1 MSTCRIASVHFAPVT
16 AKRNYR
22 GQAYRI
28 PAATLGG
35 EPVVIEVRDLIQRD
49 WGSMLAGTNKRQEH
63 RWPVLGEEIAHCL
76 VGEWTGTTS
85 VGPGMNPQCH
95 PGIWVVRDRLP
106 VTETTQKGIIDGE
119 VTYEERM
126 VLDAENKTT
135 FRAATPGECAAMWAE
150 DLAAARS
157 ADRQY
162 AEWCWRQGNH
172 IVEIWRRGG
181 EPVPREMPPVYK
193 MAAKQYGL
201 EAEWLK
207 EAAASDSRQCPHCGA
222 LGSKHTFI
230 CAHCT
235 QPTDLEK
242 WAQFQ
247 AQKDAALRDAK
258 KMPLPPPLTSPGHQ
272 AAA

>member
-1 MSTCRIASVHFAPVT
+1 MSTARIASVHFAPVV

-22 GQAYRI
+22 GNHYKI
-28 PAATLGG
+28 PACPLNA
-35 EPVVIEVRDLIQRD
+35 EPIIIEVRDLIQRD

-63 RWPVLGEEIAHCL
+63 RWPVLGEEIANCV

-85 VGPGMNPQCH
+85 VGPGMNPECH

-106 VTETTQKGIIDGE
+106 VTQTQQTGIVDGE
-119 VTYEERM
+119 ATYEERM
-126 VLDAENKTT
+126 ILDAENKTS
-135 FRAATPGECAAMWAE
+135 FREASAQEARAMWAE
-150 DLAAARS
+150 DLEKARYS
-157 ADRQY
+157 DRKY

-181 EPVPREMPPVYK
+181 EPVPREMPEVYK
-193 MAAKQYGL
+193 LAAKQYGL
-201 EAEWLK
+201 EADWLK
-207 EAAASDSRQCPHCGA
+207 EAAASDSRKCPHCGT

-230 CAHCT
+230 CAACT
-235 QPTDLEK
+235 QPVDLEK
-242 WAQFQ
+242 WATFQ

-258 KMPLPPPLTSPGHQ
+258 KLPLPPPLTSPGQQ